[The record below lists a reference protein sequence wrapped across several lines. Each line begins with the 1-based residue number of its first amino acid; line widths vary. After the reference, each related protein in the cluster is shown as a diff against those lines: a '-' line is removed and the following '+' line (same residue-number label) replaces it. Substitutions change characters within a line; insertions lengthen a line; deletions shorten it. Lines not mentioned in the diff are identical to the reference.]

1 MEQIKNEQTELN
13 THTATAEQVN
23 GEEKSDVSLGKFK
36 DVGALMEAYNSLQSE
51 FTKRCQR
58 LKELEAKI
66 GSVDKGLP
74 PSEDEKANV
83 RQEDT
88 TLIDKEN
95 VLKEYLLDIIGKKPK
110 AIVMD
115 GTGAS
120 AKTPTYKPKT
130 IADAGKL
137 AQEILNN

>member
-1 MEQIKNEQTELN
+1 MEQIKNEQTEPI
-13 THTATAEQVN
+13 TQPVKTEEAEGGKE
-23 GEEKSDVSLGKFK
+23 GEVSLGKFK
-36 DVGALMEAYNSLQSE
+36 DVDALLNAYNSLQSE

>member
-1 MEQIKNEQTELN
+1 MECKNNEQTEFN
-13 THTATAEQVN
+13 TQTAMAEEVK
-23 GEEKSDVSLGKFK
+23 GEEKNEVSLGKFK
-36 DVGALMEAYNSLQSE
+36 DVSALMDAYNSLQAE

-66 GSVDKGLP
+66 GSVDKASVP
-74 PSEDEKANV
+74 TQTEQVQA

-115 GTGAS
+115 GMGVG
-120 AKTPTYKPKT
+120 AKTPSRRPIS

-137 AQEILNN
+137 AQEILSN